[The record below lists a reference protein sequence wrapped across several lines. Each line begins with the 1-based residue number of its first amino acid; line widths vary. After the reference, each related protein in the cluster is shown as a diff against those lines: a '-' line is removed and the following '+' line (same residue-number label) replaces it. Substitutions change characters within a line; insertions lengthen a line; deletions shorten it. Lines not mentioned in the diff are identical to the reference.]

1 MRNKKW
7 KAVLALLIAVG
18 LGVIFIIVLKQ
29 KQPPTESVKLISP
42 VYGAIQISISTT
54 GTVQPQNR
62 LEIKPPI
69 SGRVEK
75 VLVQEGDQV
84 RRGQTLTLMSSTER
98 AALLDAARAQ
108 NKDQLAYWE
117 EVYKPTPL
125 VAPINGTVIVRA
137 VEPGQT
143 VTSGDAV
150 IVLSD
155 RLIVQAQVDETDIG
169 KVKLKQTAVISL
181 DAYPDTKIK
190 AKIDHIAYESKI
202 VNNVTIYEVD
212 ILPEKVPAI
221 FRSGMSANVNIIEQS
236 KENVLL
242 IPLEAVKQDA
252 DGSFVLISSGRSEKP
267 VMRRVQLG
275 ISDDKNVEVVSGL
288 ETQDNIVM
296 ASQSYQPLKDTGS
309 GKNPFLPSRRPSQ
322 PSRKP

>member
-7 KAVLALLIAVG
+7 KAVLALLIAAG

-29 KQPPTESVKLISP
+29 KQSPTESVKLISP
-42 VYGAIQISISTT
+42 IYGAIQISISTT

-181 DAYPDTKIK
+181 DAYPDTKVK

-242 IPLEAVKQDA
+242 VPLEAVKQDA
-252 DGSFVLISSGRSEKP
+252 DGSFVLISAGRSEKP

-309 GKNPFLPSRRPSQ
+309 GNNPFLPSRRPSQ

>member
-7 KAVLALLIAVG
+7 KIVLALLIAAG
-18 LGVIFIIVLKQ
+18 LGVIFLIALKQ
-29 KQPPTESVKLISP
+29 KQSPAAGIKLINP
-42 VYGAIQISISTT
+42 VYGAIETGISTT

-69 SGRVEK
+69 SGRIEK
-75 VLVQEGDQV
+75 VLVHEGDRV
-84 RRGQTLTLMSSTER
+84 TIGQTLALMSSTER

-108 NKDQLAYWE
+108 NKEQLAYWE

-125 VAPINGTVIVRA
+125 IAPIKGEVIVRA

-143 VTSGDAV
+143 VTSGDAI

-169 KVKLKQTAVISL
+169 KVRLKQAALISL
-181 DAYPDTKIK
+181 DAYPDTKVK
-190 AKIDHIAYESKI
+190 ATIDHIAYESTI
-202 VNNVTIYEVD
+202 VNNVTIYKVD

-221 FRSGMSANVNIIEQS
+221 FRSGMSATINIVEQS

-252 DGSFVLISSGRSEKP
+252 EGSFVLISTGSSEKP
-267 VMRRVQLG
+267 VIHRVQLG

-288 ETQDNIVM
+288 ETKDTITIVTQD
-296 ASQSYQPLKDTGS
+296 YQPAKDTGS
-309 GKNPFLPSRRPSQ
+309 GTNPFMPRRRPSQ
-322 PSRKP
+322 PSRRP

>member
-7 KAVLALLIAVG
+7 KIVLALLIAAS
-18 LGVIFIIVLKQ
+18 LGVIFVIILKQ
-29 KQPPTESVKLISP
+29 KQPSTAGIKVVNPT
-42 VYGAIQISISTT
+42 YGTIQISISTT
-54 GTVQPQNR
+54 GAVQPQNR
-62 LEIKPPI
+62 LAIKPPI

-75 VLVQEGDQV
+75 VLVHEGDHV
-84 RRGQTLTLMSSTER
+84 KIGQTLALMSSTER

-125 VAPINGTVIVRA
+125 VAPINGEVIVRA

-143 VTSGDAV
+143 VTSSDAI

-169 KVKLKQTAVISL
+169 KVKLKQKAVISL
-181 DAYPDTKIK
+181 DAYPDTKVK
-190 AKIDHIAYESKI
+190 ATIDHIAYESKI

-221 FRSGMSANVNIIEQS
+221 FRSGMSANVEIIEQS
-236 KENVLL
+236 KENALM
-242 IPLEAVKQDA
+242 IPLEAVKQDGE
-252 DGSFVLISSGRSEKP
+252 GSFVLINQANDEKP
-267 VMRRVQLG
+267 VKRRVQLG
-275 ISDDKNVEVVSGL
+275 IADDKNIEVVSGL
-288 ETQDNIVM
+288 ETQDKIVM
-296 ASQSYQPLKDTGS
+296 ATQTYQPSKDQGAGT
-309 GKNPFLPSRRPSQ
+309 NPFMPSRRPSQ
-322 PSRKP
+322 PSRRP

>member
-7 KAVLALLIAVG
+7 KAVLALLIAAG

-181 DAYPDTKIK
+181 DAYPDTKVK

>member
-7 KAVLALLIAVG
+7 KAVLALLIAAG

-29 KQPPTESVKLISP
+29 KQSPTESVKLISP

-181 DAYPDTKIK
+181 DAYPDTKVK

-242 IPLEAVKQDA
+242 IPLQAVKQDA

>member
-7 KAVLALLIAVG
+7 KAVLALLIAAG

-29 KQPPTESVKLISP
+29 KQSPTESVKLISP

-125 VAPINGTVIVRA
+125 VAPISGTVIVRA

-181 DAYPDTKIK
+181 DAYPDTKVK

-296 ASQSYQPLKDTGS
+296 ASQSYQPLKDTES

>member
-7 KAVLALLIAVG
+7 KAVLALLIAAG

-29 KQPPTESVKLISP
+29 KQSPTESVKLISP

-125 VAPINGTVIVRA
+125 VAPISGTVIVRA

-181 DAYPDTKIK
+181 DAYPDTKVK

-252 DGSFVLISSGRSEKP
+252 DGSFVLISPGRSEKP